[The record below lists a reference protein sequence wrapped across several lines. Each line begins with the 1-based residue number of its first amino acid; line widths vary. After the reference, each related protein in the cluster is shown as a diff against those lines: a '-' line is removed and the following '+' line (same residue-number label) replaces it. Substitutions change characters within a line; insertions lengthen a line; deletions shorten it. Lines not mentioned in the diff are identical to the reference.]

1 MERLMT
7 SESTSSSS
15 IEIWKEK
22 RAKAIPSLKFKQHSK
37 KTAPKGKGHSGVPYP
52 ATYEH
57 SAIPEIKPG
66 MEDLYFATVSET
78 TGVLNEFLGQQ
89 LISQAQFG
97 SPYGKQ
103 LDVAAE
109 AVAAA
114 LFEMKPKDAIE
125 GMLVTQMT
133 ALHNQMMHYMRLSLE
148 KDWEA
153 EMNISRFTKL
163 NRHFIDTLQ
172 TLLKY
177 RNRGQQ
183 RVIVEN
189 VNVSEGGRAIIGHVE
204 SKGTA
209 E

>member
-1 MERLMT
+1 MSNKERT
-7 SESTSSSS
+7 ANGVEK
-15 IEIWKEK
+15 WKVD
-22 RAKAIPSLKFKQHSK
+22 RAKATPSLKFKQHSK
-37 KTAPKGKGHSGVPYP
+37 KITPKGKGFNGLPYP

-57 SAIPEIKPG
+57 FAIPEIKSG
-66 MEDLYFATVSET
+66 LEDIYYSTVAET

-89 LISQAQFG
+89 LIAQAQFAT
-97 SPYGKQ
+97 PYGKQ

-114 LFEMKPKDAIE
+114 LFEMKPKDVIE

-133 ALHNQMMHYMRLSLE
+133 SLHNQMMHYMRQSLE

-153 EMNISRFTKL
+153 EVHISRFTKL
-163 NRHFIDTLQ
+163 NRHFIDTLHV
-172 TLLKY
+172 LIKY

-204 SKGTA
+204 SKGLT

>member
-1 MERLMT
+1 MSDDVTLT
-7 SESTSSSS
+7 SLTET
-15 IEIWKEK
+15 WKEK
-22 RAKAIPSLKFKQHSK
+22 RTKATPSLKFKQFSK
-37 KTAPKGKGHSGVPYP
+37 KIASKGKGLNGVSYP
-52 ATYEH
+52 AVYEH

-66 MEDLYFATVSET
+66 MEDIYYATVSET

-89 LISQAQFG
+89 LISQAQLA

-133 ALHNQMMHYMRLSLE
+133 ALHNQMMLYMRKSLE
-148 KDWEA
+148 IEWET
-153 EMNISRFTKL
+153 EIHISRFTKL
-163 NRHFIDTLQ
+163 NRHFILA
-172 TLLKY
+172 LNALIKY
-177 RNRGQQ
+177 RNRGQL
-183 RVIVEN
+183 RFIVEN
-189 VNVSEGGRAIIGHVE
+189 VHVAEGGRAIIGHVE
-204 SKGTA
+204 TKGAT